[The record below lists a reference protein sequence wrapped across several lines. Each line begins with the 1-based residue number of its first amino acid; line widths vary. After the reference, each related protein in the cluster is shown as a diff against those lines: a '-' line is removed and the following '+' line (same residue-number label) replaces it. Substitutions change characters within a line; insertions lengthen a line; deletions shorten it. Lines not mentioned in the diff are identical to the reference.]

1 MCPKKYTISKSEFI
15 EIEESYNNSKA
26 LACRILFKLDLLKQL
41 NSNLKSKNHPT
52 FQKFQTMCSN

>member
-15 EIEESYNNSKA
+15 EIEESYNSKA
-26 LACRILFKLDLLKQL
+26 LACPILFKLDLLKHL
-41 NSNLKSKNHPT
+41 NSNLNSKNHPT